1 MSKKQSIKQAFLSLA
16 ISFAAC
22 SAFAAPTAMNPF
34 SNNLSSINID
44 KQVKSVENKVINWRR
59 DIHQH
64 PELSNRET
72 RTAAIVAKHLKSL
85 GMQVETDIAHTG
97 VVGFLKGAKPGPTVM
112 LRADMDALPVT
123 EKTDLPFK
131 STIVTKY
138 MGEDVGVMH
147 ACGHDT
153 HVAMLMGAAE
163 VLAGVKNELR
173 GNIMFVFQPA
183 EEGAPEGEEGG
194 ASLMLKQGLFKKYK
208 PDVAFGLHIMSSL
221 NSGQIGYRSGP
232 IMASADTFDI
242 TVSGKQTHGSA
253 PWNGVD
259 SIAAAAQIV
268 TGVNQIVSRQ
278 IDITKEPAI
287 VSFGKISGGV
297 RDNIIPDS
305 VNMIGTIRNFDMDIR
320 EQVFKKIET
329 TATHIALASGAK
341 SDVKINKGYPV
352 TINDPALTARMLP
365 TLGKVVGKDNL
376 IEVPKLS
383 ASEDFSFYAQEV
395 PGLFIFLGGTPV
407 GQDPSQAAY
416 NHSPYFTVDESSF
429 KIGTKALSQLAID
442 YLAMK
447 K

>member
-1 MSKKQSIKQAFLSLA
+1 MKRSLLSLVVG
-16 ISFAAC
+16 IVAC
-22 SAFAAPTAMNPF
+22 STF
-34 SNNLSSINID
+34 SAHANINID
-44 KQVKSVENKVINWRR
+44 KEVKSVEKKVIEWRR
-59 DIHQH
+59 DIHKH

-123 EKTDLPFK
+123 EKADVPFK

-153 HVAMLMGAAE
+153 HVAMLMGTAE
-163 VLAGVKNELR
+163 VLAAVKNELH

-194 ASLMLKQGLFKKYK
+194 AELMLKQGIFRKYK
-208 PDVAFGLHIMSSL
+208 PEVAFGLHVMSSL

-242 TVSGKQTHGSA
+242 TVNGKQTHGSA

-259 SIAAAAQIV
+259 PISAAAQIV
-268 TGVNQIVSRQ
+268 TGVNHIVSRQ

-287 VSFGKISGGV
+287 VSFGKIDGGV

-305 VNMIGTIRNFDMDIR
+305 VNMIGTIRNFDMNNRDQI
-320 EQVFKKIET
+320 FSNIKT
-329 TATHIALASGAK
+329 TATHIAMASGAK
-341 SDVKINKGYPV
+341 ADVKINKGYPV
-352 TINDPALTARMLP
+352 TINNPSLTAQMLP
-365 TLGKVVGKDNL
+365 TLKNVAGKDNVL
-376 IEVPKLS
+376 EVPKLT

-395 PGLFIFLGGTPV
+395 PSLFFFLGGTPV
-407 GQDPSQAAY
+407 GQDASKAPY
-416 NHSPYFTVDESSF
+416 NHSPYFSVDEASF
-429 KIGTKALSQLAID
+429 KVGTKALSQLAID

>member
-1 MSKKQSIKQAFLSLA
+1 MKRSLLSLVVG
-16 ISFAAC
+16 IVAC
-22 SAFAAPTAMNPF
+22 SAFSAHAN
-34 SNNLSSINID
+34 INID
-44 KQVKSVENKVINWRR
+44 KEVKSVENKVIEWRR
-59 DIHQH
+59 DIHKH

-72 RTAAIVAKHLKSL
+72 RTAAMVAKHLKSL

-123 EKTDLPFK
+123 EKTDVPFK

-153 HVAMLMGAAE
+153 HVAMLMGTAE
-163 VLAGVKNELR
+163 VLAAVKNELH

-194 ASLMLKQGLFKKYK
+194 AELMLKQGIFKKHK
-208 PDVAFGLHIMSSL
+208 PEVAFGLHVMSSL

-242 TVSGKQTHGSA
+242 TVNGKQTHGSA

-259 SIAAAAQIV
+259 PISAAAQIV
-268 TGVNQIVSRQ
+268 TGVNHIVSRQ

-287 VSFGKISGGV
+287 VSFGKIDGGV
-297 RDNIIPDS
+297 RDNIIPDN
-305 VNMIGTIRNFDMDIR
+305 VNMIGTIRNFDMDNRDQI
-320 EQVFKKIET
+320 FDKIKT
-329 TATHIALASGAK
+329 TATHIAMASGAK
-341 SDVKINKGYPV
+341 ADVKINKGYPV
-352 TINDPALTARMLP
+352 TINDPALTAQMLP
-365 TLGKVVGKDNL
+365 TLKKVAGKDNVL
-376 IEVPKLS
+376 EVPKLT

-395 PGLFIFLGGTPV
+395 PSLFIFLGGTPV
-407 GQDPSQAAY
+407 GQDASEAPY
-416 NHSPYFTVDESSF
+416 NHSPYFYVDESSF
-429 KIGTKALSQLAID
+429 KVGTKALSQLAID

>member
-1 MSKKQSIKQAFLSLA
+1 MKRSLLSLV
-16 ISFAAC
+16 IGIFAFSTF
-22 SAFAAPTAMNPF
+22 SAHAN
-34 SNNLSSINID
+34 INID
-44 KQVKSVENKVINWRR
+44 KEVKSVERKVIEWRR
-59 DIHQH
+59 DIHKH

-72 RTAAIVAKHLKSL
+72 RTAALVAKHLKSL

-123 EKTDLPFK
+123 EKADVPFK

-153 HVAMLMGAAE
+153 HVAMLMGTAE
-163 VLAGVKNELR
+163 VLAAVKNELH

-194 ASLMLKQGLFKKYK
+194 AELMLKQGIFKKYK
-208 PDVAFGLHIMSSL
+208 PEVAFGLHVMSSL

-242 TVSGKQTHGSA
+242 TVNGKQTHGSA
-253 PWNGVD
+253 PWNGID
-259 SIAAAAQIV
+259 PISTAAQIV
-268 TGVNQIVSRQ
+268 TGVNHIVSRQ

-287 VSFGKISGGV
+287 VSFGKIGGGV

-305 VNMIGTIRNFDMDIR
+305 VNMIGTIRNFDMDNRDQI
-320 EQVFKKIET
+320 FDKMKT
-329 TATHIALASGAK
+329 TATHIAMASGAK
-341 SDVKINKGYPV
+341 ADVKINKGYPV
-352 TINDPALTARMLP
+352 TINDPALTAQMLP
-365 TLGKVVGKDNL
+365 TLKNVAGKDNVL
-376 IEVPKLS
+376 EVPKLT
-383 ASEDFSFYAQEV
+383 ASEDFSFYAQEI
-395 PGLFIFLGGTPV
+395 PSLFFFLGGTPV
-407 GQDPSQAAY
+407 GQDVSKAPY
-416 NHSPYFTVDESSF
+416 NHSPYFYVDESSF
-429 KIGTKALSQLAID
+429 KVGTKALSQLAID